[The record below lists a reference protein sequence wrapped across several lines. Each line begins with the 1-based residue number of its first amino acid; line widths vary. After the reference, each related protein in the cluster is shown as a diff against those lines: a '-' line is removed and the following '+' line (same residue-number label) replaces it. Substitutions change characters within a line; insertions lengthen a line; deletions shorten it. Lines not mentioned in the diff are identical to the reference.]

1 MGRENARKIGRS
13 RRFKIPMAA
22 PLRAAASLIRG
33 FIDYVVYLINKGWAT
48 LRLGTVIVHGHGSRI
63 GLFDFVAK

>member
-1 MGRENARKIGRS
+1 
-13 RRFKIPMAA
+13 MAA

-48 LRLGTVIVHGHGSRI
+48 LRLGTVIVHGHGNRI